1 MCSSYIGLNHFDT
14 NMIYPDKTTSRLQ
27 VQLLTRRNLLKN
39 LPFIAP
45 SIAIPLSVYA
55 ADLVDETSGN
65 QLTDEELE
73 SMRAFIKTAIPDED
87 DYCDALL
94 TELSDSFYGF
104 SHYLRFLI
112 RNLNQSVVAKYNRPF
127 ASLDKFEQKAFLSE
141 VSMDTEMGKHIE
153 HGTINLLQMI
163 VLAGL
168 CEEEQNSQFNGIPER
183 NDQVF
188 NPLRYYEF
196 LKVG

>member
-1 MCSSYIGLNHFDT
+1 
-14 NMIYPDKTTSRLQ
+14 
-27 VQLLTRRNLLKN
+27 
-39 LPFIAP
+39 
-45 SIAIPLSVYA
+45 
-55 ADLVDETSGN
+55 
-65 QLTDEELE
+65 
-73 SMRAFIKTAIPDED
+73 
-87 DYCDALL
+87 
-94 TELSDSFYGF
+94 
-104 SHYLRFLI
+104 LRFLI
-112 RNLNQSVVAKYNRPF
+112 RNLNQSAVAKYNRPF

-141 VSMDTEMGKHIE
+141 ISMDTEMGKHFE

-168 CEEEQNSQFNGIPER
+168 CEEEQNSQFNEISER